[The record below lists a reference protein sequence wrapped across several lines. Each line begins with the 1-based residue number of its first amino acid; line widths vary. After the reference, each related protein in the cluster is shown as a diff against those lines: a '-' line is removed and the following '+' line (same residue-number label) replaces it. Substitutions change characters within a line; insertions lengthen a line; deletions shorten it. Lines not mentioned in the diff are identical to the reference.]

1 MPGVTPPERA
11 LAARLRKLRKSQWPD
26 VSITQGELAEALSGR
41 KRASVQ
47 LISSWESSTNPAPP
61 PEDRLNAI
69 VTFFSTRRSIE
80 TQPYRLINEQD
91 LTADEKDQRKLLRD
105 ELFALRA
112 AALAATAA
120 PTVSA
125 SARSTLVGHGPWF
138 YEQGPILLVCPEPEP
153 EAMNGSAPLTSTAD
167 ASDVYRLTDLKSLI
181 ELYGHIRAV
190 NPDLHVSYKGALEMT
205 TDDWTKHLVLLGG
218 IDFNLATELAMLRT
232 SVPVTQRS
240 VDDDPSRGCFQVV
253 EGDETLNFSPTFADL
268 GGSRVLTH
276 DIGHF
281 FRAPNPHNRERT
293 ISVCNGMFGSG
304 VYGAVRALT
313 HDGMRDKNADFLA
326 ERFVDDTFSLLFR
339 VDVVKDEALTP
350 DWTAP
355 GTVLHSWPEA

>member
-1 MPGVTPPERA
+1 VPVVAQPDRV
-11 LAARLRKLRKSQWPD
+11 LAARLRKLRKSWWPD
-26 VSITQGELAEALSGR
+26 VSITQAELAEALSGR
-41 KRASVQ
+41 KNASIS
-47 LISSWESSTNPAPP
+47 LISSWESGNEPTPP

-80 TQPYRLINEQD
+80 ARPYRLISEQE
-91 LTADEKDQRKLLRD
+91 LTAEEKEVRKSLRD

-112 AALAATAA
+112 AALAETSTPSA
-120 PTVSA
+120 PAPV
-125 SARSTLVGHGPWF
+125 RRTLVGRWPWS
-138 YEQGPILLVCPEPEP
+138 YEQGPILLVCPEPELP
-153 EAMNGSAPLTSTAD
+153 VMNGSVSPASDPD
-167 ASDVYRLTDLKSLI
+167 ATDVYRLTDLQSLI

-190 NPDLHVSYKGALEMT
+190 NPDLHVSYKGARGMT
-205 TDDWTKHLVLLGG
+205 TDDWTKHLVLIGG
-218 IDFNLATELAMLRT
+218 IDFNLATQWAMLRT

-253 EGDETLNFSPTFADL
+253 EGEDTLNFTPSFADL

-281 FRAPNPHNRERT
+281 FRAPNPHNRERSIT
-293 ISVCNGMFGSG
+293 VCNGMFGSG

-313 HDGMRDKNADFLA
+313 HDELRDKNADFLA
-326 ERFVDDTFSLLFR
+326 ERFDGDTFSLLFR
-339 VDVVKDEALTP
+339 VDVVNDNALTP

-355 GTVLHSWPEA
+355 GTVLHAWPEA